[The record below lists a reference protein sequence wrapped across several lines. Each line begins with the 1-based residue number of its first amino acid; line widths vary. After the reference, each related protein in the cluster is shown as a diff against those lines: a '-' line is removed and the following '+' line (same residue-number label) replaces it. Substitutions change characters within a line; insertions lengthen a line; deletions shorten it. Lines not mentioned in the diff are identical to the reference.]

1 MTTLS
6 NTPYIDE
13 LTGLPNFMKFFTDD
27 FAQVYGNHGHILYM
41 KFKGIKRINEV
52 YGYNVTDEIFKTI
65 ATYMKANVFQTHY
78 RNEGNGFTIIFNGQ
92 GLEEA
97 CGHEEALKS
106 TVAEKLKTMNI
117 EGASLFTLIMPYTAP
132 ILSIADYY
140 QLFHDTYLKELEL
153 SDGKALMHY
162 LLEKLSFRVND
173 MISKYTNVRDFAL
186 YDEVSNLP
194 NSKSARMYLDEI
206 NEACPNYA
214 LLFIDGDSLGQ
225 FNELSYEHGNT
236 AIREIASV
244 IASSLRKSDKVFRW
258 LSGDEFIVVAKDI
271 SCEEVK
277 LLADRIRENVERHCA
292 SMIFPATVSIGISM
306 FPVDGGD
313 VHTIISN
320 AEIANKNAK
329 ALGKNQSCFHINSFN
344 PM

>member
-27 FAQVYGNHGHILYM
+27 FEQVYGKHGHILYM
-41 KFKGIKRINEV
+41 KFKGIKKINEG

-65 ATYMKANVFQTHY
+65 ASYLKANVSQTHY

-97 CGHEEALKS
+97 CRHEEALKS
-106 TVAEKLKTMNI
+106 TVAEKIKKMDL

-206 NEACPNYA
+206 NDACPNYA

-225 FNELSYEHGNT
+225 FNKLSYEHGNT

-244 IASSLRKSDKVFRW
+244 IASSLRKSDKVFRR
-258 LSGDEFIVVAKDI
+258 S
-271 SCEEVK
+271 EERRV
-277 LLADRIRENVERHCA
+277 
-292 SMIFPATVSIGISM
+292 
-306 FPVDGGD
+306 
-313 VHTIISN
+313 
-320 AEIANKNAK
+320 
-329 ALGKNQSCFHINSFN
+329 GKQCR
-344 PM
+344 